1 MGGKFSLTRIGM
13 EETWLMKK
21 IYLPNIGH
29 SEEDEEDMIRIV
41 VISDTHGAHKRINV
55 PPGSY
60 LLNILIRRFYSSLHY
75 TQGDILIHA
84 GDFTKRGLVSEIVAF
99 NEWLATL
106 PHKVNISFP

>member
-1 MGGKFSLTRIGM
+1 MTRNGM

-55 PPGSY
+55 PPGSIEY
-60 LLNILIRRFYSSLHY
+60 INQTILLFFTLYS
-75 TQGDILIHA
+75 
-84 GDFTKRGLVSEIVAF
+84 R
-99 NEWLATL
+99 
-106 PHKVNISFP
+106 